1 MIRSLL
7 LKWTQQELNSAK
19 NVIISGN
26 LRELITA
33 QNAESASLRLA
44 SNQIN

>member
-7 LKWTQQELNSAK
+7 PKWTQQELNSVK
-19 NVIISGN
+19 NVITSGN

-33 QNAESASLRLA
+33 KYARDVF
-44 SNQIN
+44 